1 MKNLH
6 KKPIV
11 GITGSSGI
19 LGSYF
24 IRKYKSKFIYKK
36 YSGDI
41 TNFNKLNLWYK
52 KANPEYFLHFA
63 AKVPVNFVEKN
74 YKLVKKIN
82 LGGTNNLI
90 KIIKKDKKLKWFFF
104 SSTSHVYQKSKNAL
118 KENSNLQPQNK
129 YAKTKFLAERK
140 LEKLDSNKICIG
152 RIFSYTSTNQSN
164 SFVIPSIFNQIK
176 QKKNVFYD
184 FNSKRDFVHIDDICS
199 AIYILLKKKSSGI
212 YNIGSGKSV
221 KISNIVTFFS
231 KLFNYKIKI
240 ITKKKKD
247 IDNLKSNISKIKKL
261 GWFPKKR
268 LEDILT
274 EYYYKNK

>member
-1 MKNLH
+1 MQDLSH
-6 KKPIV
+6 
-11 GITGSSGI
+11 
-19 LGSYF
+19 
-24 IRKYKSKFIYKK
+24 RKF
-36 YSGDI
+36 
-41 TNFNKLNLWYK
+41 
-52 KANPEYFLHFA
+52 
-63 AKVPVNFVEKN
+63 
-74 YKLVKKIN
+74 
-82 LGGTNNLI
+82 
-90 KIIKKDKKLKWFFF
+90 KIIFLLHLD
-104 SSTSHVYQKSKNAL
+104 
-118 KENSNLQPQNK
+118 
-129 YAKTKFLAERK
+129 AKTKFLAERK